1 MAHKIIQWNCRGL
14 RSNYNDLA
22 ILLQDHSPSAVC
34 LQETNL
40 KPNTNI
46 SFKNYTIV
54 NCFGPANNERAC
66 WGVSILV
73 KGVTPHQHI
82 ALKTNLQAVAVNI
95 NCHRPMTICSVYLPQ
110 NRSVDV
116 VELRQLVKQ
125 LPKPFML
132 LGDFNGHHT
141 MWGCR
146 DINPRG
152 RIIEDFLSEE
162 NLRIFND
169 DTTTYLHPASGS
181 ATAIDLFLCDPDL
194 YLDYTWRVNEDLC
207 SSDHYPIFIE
217 SNNSIVEERVQHWRL
232 HRADWEAFQQSCGE
246 SLTISQFVSEEGVDD
261 PIALFTAKLH
271 NIADKSIP
279 KTSTVPKKI
288 DKPWFDEGC
297 RKAIDKKK
305 KSLQKFKKHPT
316 RQHLDGYKKDYAKA
330 RRTISEA
337 KRQSWRAYVST
348 LNNNTSA
355 KHTWQMLRRISGK
368 RKDKTIKYLVTDSDT
383 ITNKTDIAETL
394 ATSFAAK
401 SSPDHYQEKFRKI
414 RDKEKENTLDF

>member
-1 MAHKIIQWNCRGL
+1 M
-14 RSNYNDLA
+14 
-22 ILLQDHSPSAVC
+22 C

-40 KPNTNI
+40 KPNSNI
-46 SFKNYTIV
+46 SFKNYSII

-73 KGVTPHQHI
+73 KDGAPHQQI
-82 ALKTNLQAVAVNI
+82 TLNTTLQAVAVNI
-95 NCHRPMTICSVYLPQ
+95 NCHRPMTICSVYLPP

-116 VELRQLVKQ
+116 VELRPLVKQ

-152 RIIEDFLSEE
+152 RIIEDFLAEE
-162 NLRIFND
+162 NLCIFND

-181 ATAIDLFLCDPDL
+181 ATTIDLCLCDPYL

-246 SLTISQFVSEEGVDD
+246 SLTISQFENEEGVDD

-279 KTSTVPKKI
+279 KTSTVPKKL

-297 RKAIDKKK
+297 RKAIDKRK
-305 KSLQKFKKHPT
+305 KSLQKFKNIQLDETLTDIRKITLKLATQSVKPSGNLGEHMSPHYIIIH
-316 RQHLDGYKKDYAKA
+316 RQNILGKCCAESVA
-330 RRTISEA
+330 RGKIKPS
-337 KRQSWRAYVST
+337 ST
-348 LNNNTSA
+348 LSLILT
-355 KHTWQMLRRISGK
+355 Q
-368 RKDKTIKYLVTDSDT
+368 
-383 ITNKTDIAETL
+383 
-394 ATSFAAK
+394 
-401 SSPDHYQEKFRKI
+401 
-414 RDKEKENTLDF
+414 